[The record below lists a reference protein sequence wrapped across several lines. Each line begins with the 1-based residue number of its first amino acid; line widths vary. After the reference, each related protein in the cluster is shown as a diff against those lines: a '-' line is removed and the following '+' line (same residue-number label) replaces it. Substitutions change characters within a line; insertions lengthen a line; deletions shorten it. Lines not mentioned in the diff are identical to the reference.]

1 MLVGDHEQTHT
12 ISPAHQLAVSCMR
25 SLPGICTVVLF
36 HVILCPHQVGW
47 TPLISAAVNGKI
59 DVVVELISHG
69 ADVDIQ
75 SNVSQLTH

>member
-1 MLVGDHEQTHT
+1 M
-12 ISPAHQLAVSCMR
+12 
-25 SLPGICTVVLF
+25 LF